1 MEEKNYYH
9 LFANGDDARDFILDE
24 TDFYAAFNRFGVCAA
39 ATVVVVLSFSIED
52 THPHAL
58 LYGTETECLR
68 FKYLYETTTLHYVV
82 SNRGDAGGLKFFLE
96 FYPVTE
102 EDYLRNVAAYTIV
115 QPTKDGKRVMHYD
128 YLWGTGSMYFRP
140 DNHIP
145 IWTITRD
152 GRLTEPCRIDSL
164 TARERKRLLRSKREV
179 PGDWLACNGFLLPSN
194 YVDVRQ
200 YERIFQTHNCFRAF
214 CSAGRN
220 KDADIVMRMSDT
232 RGILLEDLEA
242 RRICVNSSVKLFGQ
256 KDPRKLD
263 TTRRIALA
271 RSMRKEFRISFRQL
285 STLVYLPESE
295 IRKYVR

>member
-39 ATVVVVLSFSIED
+39 AADVVVLSFSIED
-52 THPHAL
+52 SHPHAL
-58 LYGTETECLR
+58 LYGTEAECLK

-82 SNRGDAGGLKFFLE
+82 SNRGSAGGLKFFLE
-96 FYPVTE
+96 LYPVKE

-140 DNHIP
+140 DNHVA
-145 IWTITRD
+145 IWMISRD
-152 GRLTEPCRIDSL
+152 GRLAEPCRVASL
-164 TARERKRLLRSKREV
+164 TARERKRLLRSKRAV
-179 PGDWLACNGFLLPSN
+179 PGDWLVCNGFLLPSN
-194 YVDVRQ
+194 YVDVRH

-214 CSAGRN
+214 CCAGKS
-220 KDADIVMRMSDT
+220 KDADIMARMSDT
-232 RGILLEDLEA
+232 RGVMLEDLEA
-242 RRICVNSSVKLFGQ
+242 RRICADSAAKLYGQ

-263 TTRRIALA
+263 TTRRLALA
-271 RSMRKEFRISFRQL
+271 RSMRQEFRISFRQL
-285 STLVYLPESE
+285 ATLVYLPESE